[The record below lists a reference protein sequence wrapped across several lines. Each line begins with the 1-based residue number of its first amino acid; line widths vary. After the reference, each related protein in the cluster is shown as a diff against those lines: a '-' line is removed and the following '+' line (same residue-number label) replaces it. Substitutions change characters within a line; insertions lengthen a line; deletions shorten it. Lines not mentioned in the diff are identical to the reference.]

1 MKFKSCDKL
10 ISFICVS
17 IAILLSAC
25 GGGGSGT
32 TATTTTVALTNVQAL
47 GQQLYFDENLSSPA
61 GQSCASCHLPTAGF
75 ADPDNHF
82 PVSEGVIS
90 GLFGS
95 RNAPTASYAASIPS
109 FQFDD
114 NNNRYLGGQFLDG
127 RASTLEEQ
135 AKGPFLNPLEMNNTK
150 EGVIEAVRL
159 SNYATDFEA
168 AFGEGSLDDVDAAY
182 ELVAQAIA
190 EFERSNVL
198 SPFTS
203 KFDAV
208 QSNGDVFTLSEQRG
222 FNLFRGKADCARCH
236 SANGTQAVFTN
247 FTYRNLGVSA
257 NTDNPFYALDAQ
269 FNPDGSDF
277 VDLGLGGVLND
288 ANENGKFRV
297 PTLRNITTTGPYM
310 HNGLFNS
317 LQEVMEFYNTR
328 DTNPQQEPAEV
339 NANIDQRIGNLQLT
353 QDEIDDV
360 IAFLNTLTD
369 GYIQ

>member
-1 MKFKSCDKL
+1 MVA
-10 ISFICVS
+10 FICIS

-25 GGGGSGT
+25 GGGGSDT
-32 TATTTTVALTNVQAL
+32 TVTTVALTNMQTL
-47 GQQLYFDENLSSPA
+47 GQQLYFDESLSSPA
-61 GQSCASCHLPTAGF
+61 GQSCASCHLPEAGF
-75 ADPDNHF
+75 ADPDDHF

-90 GLFGS
+90 GLFGN

-114 NNNRYLGGQFLDG
+114 NNNRYFGGQFLDG

-159 SNYATDFEA
+159 SNYAADFEA
-168 AFGEGSLDDVDAAY
+168 EFGEGSLDDVDAAY
-182 ELVAQAIA
+182 EFIAQAIA

-208 QSNGDVFTLSEQRG
+208 QSNGDVFTLAEQRG
-222 FNLFRGKADCARCH
+222 FDLFRGKADCARCH
-236 SANGTQAVFTN
+236 SANGIQPVFTN
-247 FTYRNLGVSA
+247 FTYRNLGIPA
-257 NTDNPFYALDAQ
+257 NSDNPFYLLDAQ

-277 VDLGLGGVLND
+277 VDLGLGGVLNEV
-288 ANENGKFRV
+288 NENGKFRV
-297 PTLRNITTTGPYM
+297 PTLRNIATTGPYM

-328 DTNPQQEPAEV
+328 DTNPLQEPAEV
-339 NANIDQRIGNLQLT
+339 NANLDQRIGNLQLT

-360 IAFLNTLTD
+360 IAFINTLTD